1 MSNRS
6 YLKSISINDYNI
18 IKDYNEEEILKF
30 YNVEDLFEVPMNKFK
45 IIFEFGS
52 YSETDKFFLNNCNK
66 IFKTSLMK
74 EYNTREVTKLDLKK
88 FLTLE
93 SMQEASYYNDL
104 LKNNKID
111 KIKNNIKQRAF
122 EWEHSILNQNEDS
135 IHLIDSEL
143 IDYNLIE
150 LNYISKT
157 FDFNENKLIF
167 CNY

>member
-6 YLKSISINDYNI
+6 YLKSISKKEYNI
-18 IKDYNEEEILKF
+18 IKDYNEKEILKF
-30 YNVEDLFEVPMNKFK
+30 YKVEDLFEIPRKFK
-45 IIFEFGS
+45 MIFEFGS
-52 YSETDKFFLNNCNK
+52 YAETDNFFLNNCHRILK
-66 IFKTSLMK
+66 SSLMK

-93 SMQEASYYNDL
+93 SMQEASYYNNL
-104 LKNNKID
+104 LENNEID

-122 EWEHSILNQNEDS
+122 EWEHNILNQNENS

-150 LNYISKT
+150 LNYINKT

>member
-18 IKDYNEEEILKF
+18 IKDYSEEKILKF
-30 YNVEDLFEVPMNKFK
+30 YNVKDLFEIPRKFK
-45 IIFEFGS
+45 MIFEFGS
-52 YSETDKFFLNNCNK
+52 YSDTDKFFLDNCNE
-66 IFKTSLMK
+66 IFKNSLTQ

-88 FLTLE
+88 FLILE
-93 SMQEASYYNDL
+93 SMQEANYYNDL
-104 LKNNKID
+104 LKYNEID

-122 EWEHSILNQNEDS
+122 EWEHNILNQNEDS